1 MAPLSPSRSSGSEV
15 TRLDAHFAESRPSQ
29 PAETNSAI
37 RIAALEAELEF
48 YRAHEHERTF
58 GNRPEIFNNS
68 TAAYNSQK
76 PQRSGMF
83 TLVGFFALVGLGGLA
98 IGGVTAASQ
107 IPGLRSQFAKVF
119 SPTQEASPDSEL
131 SQETAL
137 STNSSPYSP
146 AHIITIDSLDA
157 IHQEPESP
165 TVTQSQSPAEP
176 KVETHRP
183 RQSAPAQPTPTQPVA
198 PQPAAPPAQASPP
211 PAATSAPP
219 PVTQP
224 PVQETVPPASPPPAP
239 AEAPQ
244 PAPESPSDLE
254 QVRDVINEAQ
264 QVREVFE
271 QLSNSRVED
280 VFSGRRNSRRRND
293 DDDDD

>member
-1 MAPLSPSRSSGSEV
+1 MAPRGPSRSSGSEV
-15 TRLDAHFAESRPSQ
+15 TRLDAHFAESRSSQ

-37 RIAALEAELEF
+37 RIAALEAELKL

-58 GNRPEIFNNS
+58 ENRPEIFKHS
-68 TAAYNSQK
+68 IAAHSSQK
-76 PQRSGMF
+76 PHRSSMF
-83 TLVGFFALVGLGGLA
+83 TLFGFFAMVGLGGLA
-98 IGGVTAASQ
+98 VGGLAAASQ

-119 SPTQEASPDSEL
+119 SPTQETSSDSEL

-137 STNSSPYSP
+137 STDSSPYSP
-146 AHIITIDSLDA
+146 AHIITIDTLDA

-176 KVETHRP
+176 KVEIHQH
-183 RQSAPAQPTPTQPVA
+183 RQSAPAQPTPARPA
-198 PQPAAPPAQASPP
+198 AIPQSAAPPAQASPP
-211 PAATSAPP
+211 PATTSAPP
-219 PVTQP
+219 PAPQP
-224 PVQETVPPASPPPAP
+224 PARETAPPTSPPPGP

-244 PAPESPSDLE
+244 PAPERPSDLE

-280 VFSGRRNSRRRND
+280 IFSGGRNSRRRND
-293 DDDDD
+293 DDD